1 MELYITLEI
10 DNQIQNINVKP
21 ALYMDLP
28 VWEISLDGQKYIIRK
43 TELGWD
49 QGSGKGLDEELLKK
63 IGKAIDCSPIKD
75 AS

>member
-28 VWEISLDGQKYIIRK
+28 VWEISLDDKKYIIRK
-43 TELGWD
+43 TEQGWD
-49 QGSGKGLDEELLKK
+49 QGSEKGLDEELLKK
-63 IGKAIDCSPIKD
+63 IGKAIDCSSIKD